1 MTTLNAIQLRVLG
14 ALLEKSLAQPEYY
27 PMTINALVAACNQ
40 KSNRDPVMSL
50 DEDSVWNA
58 LEVLRGLN
66 LVTKLLPG
74 GSSRV
79 ERYKHEVKQTLGWEK
94 PQWPVMAELILRGPQ
109 TQGELRGHCARLFP
123 YENAEALG
131 AVVEN
136 LMRTD
141 PPLIALLPRAPGQ
154 AAVRYM
160 HLLGRERPTA
170 VAPEVGSP
178 AGSAT
183 SSESPVMR
191 TTTPAV
197 GQPSQLTDPAA
208 LEALRREVAGLR
220 DELNQL
226 KAAVAPLI
234 EQLR

>member
-14 ALLEKSLAQPEYY
+14 SLLEKSLAQPEYY
-27 PMTINALVAACNQ
+27 PMTTNALVAACNQ

-58 LEVLRGLN
+58 LEALRGLN

-74 GSSRV
+74 GASRV

-109 TQGELRGHCARLFP
+109 TQGELRSHCARLFP
-123 YENAEALG
+123 YENSEALG

-141 PPLIALLPRAPGQ
+141 PPLVAMLPRAPGQ

-160 HLLGRERPTA
+160 HLLGRDRPSAAAFETHT
-170 VAPEVGSP
+170 P
-178 AGSAT
+178 AGNVASTESASARLPT
-183 SSESPVMR
+183 SAAAQSP
-191 TTTPAV
+191 
-197 GQPSQLTDPAA
+197 QLAAPAA
-208 LEALRREVAGLR
+208 VEALRRELAELR

-234 EQLR
+234 EHLR